1 MGTAQSL
8 KVGDDPLALETT
20 GMGRLLGHMHS
31 LPDDKF
37 RRDAGSSW
45 LLALGLVLIL
55 GFYRSV
61 VDLVKMQLS
70 HQMTAKSMSKNY
82 QLQ

>member
-1 MGTAQSL
+1 
-8 KVGDDPLALETT
+8 
-20 GMGRLLGHMHS
+20 MGRLLGHMHS

-55 GFYRSV
+55 GFGRPCKNAAFTSNDRKVHEQELSIAVATSLSV
-61 VDLVKMQLS
+61 D
-70 HQMTAKSMSKNY
+70 
-82 QLQ
+82 

>member
-20 GMGRLLGHMHS
+20 GMGCLLGHMHS